1 MVVVVP
7 LGNFMAFVCAGLGRA
22 AGQVCQGL
30 GHPVHLGP
38 RALTADEIR
47 GTESRHPF
55 RPVSD
60 PLPFRYSGHQAGR
73 WQSGVS
79 FLPPSIFRL
88 LCLPRY
94 RSVVDLVKSWSE
106 EKRHYLF
113 PAPKD
118 CNPHCPWHC
127 SGPVCSHYTQVPL
140 CPDEGLM
147 GEQILVSLGE
157 KECSGTE
164 ITNKTEP
171 PEDVL
176 LHNKH
181 VPGKLYV
188 C

>member
-1 MVVVVP
+1 M
-7 LGNFMAFVCAGLGRA
+7 
-22 AGQVCQGL
+22 
-30 GHPVHLGP
+30 
-38 RALTADEIR
+38 
-47 GTESRHPF
+47 
-55 RPVSD
+55 
-60 PLPFRYSGHQAGR
+60 
-73 WQSGVS
+73 
-79 FLPPSIFRL
+79 
-88 LCLPRY
+88 
-94 RSVVDLVKSWSE
+94 VDLVKSWSE

-157 KECSGTE
+157 KECGGTE

-188 C
+188 CRVELT